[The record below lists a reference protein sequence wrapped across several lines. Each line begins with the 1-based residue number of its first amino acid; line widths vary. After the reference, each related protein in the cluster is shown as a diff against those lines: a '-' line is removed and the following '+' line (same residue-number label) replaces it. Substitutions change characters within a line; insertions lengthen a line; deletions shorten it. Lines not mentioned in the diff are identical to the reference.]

1 MGVLEEIKKATEN
14 FVASRENF
22 SNTNDNNNGKYTN
35 AQVVALTVVMIL
47 WFMLIILVSRYLWNE
62 CLCKVV
68 TVCKPTNNLYVIL
81 GVILLLDI
89 LNPSF

>member
-1 MGVLEEIKKATEN
+1 MAVMGEIKNALEN
-14 FVASRENF
+14 FIASRENF
-22 SNTNDNNNGKYTN
+22 SNQNQNNNNKYTN
-35 AQVVALTVVMIL
+35 AQLVALTVVLIL

-68 TVCKPTNNLYVIL
+68 TVCKPTDNLYVIL

-89 LNPSF
+89 LNPRF